1 MTSASLS
8 DGASWVS
15 QDINSDEI
23 LVQKAVASYPLGA
36 SKNDKR
42 VIRKNNTFL
51 HVSKWQVNNV
61 PLGQESES

>member
-1 MTSASLS
+1 MVPLLLVQFAACKHDL
-8 DGASWVS
+8 GLLASWVS

-51 HVSKWQVNNV
+51 HV
-61 PLGQESES
+61 